1 MSATV
6 SSKELNGVAPGVPTT
21 VLVIYHQTSDQAAFD
36 STNLLMRPIAGTKY
50 GFWKSLYLNCESPPV
65 TGINNVYIYS
75 DGSVAWVGVTCFIG
89 DETPIVG
96 NYQIAGGVVGS
107 TGYHMLDGEHGHAE
121 ISAETN
127 IEDIPEGS
135 KKSVTGSIE
144 DDTGPIS
151 NLIIIQIKIA
161 TDADSGNLSSE
172 KLTWVYDEF

>member
-21 VLVIYHQTSDQAAFD
+21 VSNIYHQTSDQAASD
-36 STNLLMRPIAGTKY
+36 ETNLLLRPISGTKY
-50 GFWKSLYLNCESPPV
+50 GFWKSLYLNCEAAPV

-75 DGSVAWVGVTCFIG
+75 DGTISWVGVTCFIG
-89 DETPIVG
+89 DETPLIA

-107 TGYHMLDGEHGHAE
+107 TGYHMLDVSNGHAG

-127 IEDIPEGS
+127 VESIPEGS

-151 NLIIIQIKIA
+151 NLIIVQVKVA
-161 TDADSGNLSSE
+161 TDAESGILSSE